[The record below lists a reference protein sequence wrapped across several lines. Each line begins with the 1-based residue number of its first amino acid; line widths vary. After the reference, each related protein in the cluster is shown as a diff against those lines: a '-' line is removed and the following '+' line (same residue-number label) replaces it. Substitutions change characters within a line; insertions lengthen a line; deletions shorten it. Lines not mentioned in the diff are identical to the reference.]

1 MCAGLYNSVMIENI
15 LLSLMEESRDNCA
28 LRAKV
33 FCFFFSPL
41 ISSICK
47 LLLSNLLVSEFIWI
61 SMYLRVCR
69 SFRSDYSISWH
80 FQPHLWVLM
89 VLWSAQDGFFWYCIG
104 IIYSSLFFFC
114 LSNETIT
121 EWAIKTFR

>member
-33 FCFFFSPL
+33 FCFFPHWF
-41 ISSICK
+41 
-47 LLLSNLLVSEFIWI
+47 LLSANYFWATCLFLSSFEFQYI
-61 SMYLRVCR
+61 LRACR

-121 EWAIKTFR
+121 EWAVKKFR